1 MAQKGGPCYRGQQL
15 LDNAPCQAAVN
26 LGSGALPFSDRVS
39 FARSA
44 WASPARQCLSPWERW
59 HRAAMTERASP
70 SPESRHAA
78 ISCLFGRAMLSLCL
92 LFSVSV
98 LALSG
103 APRQLSQRESLW
115 QRGQALRDAK
125 ASPFGRGGIAQAMT
139 ERASPSPESRHA
151 AISRFFERAKLCP
164 NFSIHAGKRAIRAG
178 FIDFFPADVVYSKQ
192 PDILRSHHFFSPFK
206 GGFCMLSY
214 RKLAMRV
221 LGRPIHTG
229 GGYRFA
235 PSSLSAGSSV
245 YPDCRNAHHPYRPGF
260 CRDMVHREW

>member
-59 HRAAMTERASP
+59 HRA
-70 SPESRHAA
+70 
-78 ISCLFGRAMLSLCL
+78 
-92 LFSVSV
+92 
-98 LALSG
+98 
-103 APRQLSQRESLW
+103 
-115 QRGQALRDAK
+115 
-125 ASPFGRGGIAQAMT
+125 AMT